1 MQEEE
6 LASASQI
13 SPGLI
18 HGVPDRL
25 EGWEDDFTVPKQ
37 FSGVVMVA
45 LTTGRVSSNVRAQII
60 QDVATKMLSY
70 CKYPTATQY
79 ETVAHKLIS
88 QFPMLKDSIGI
99 GHVS

>member
-1 MQEEE
+1 MQEE

-37 FSGVVMVA
+37 FSDVVMVA

-70 CKYPTATQY
+70 CKYPTATQS
-79 ETVAHKLIS
+79 VAHKLIS